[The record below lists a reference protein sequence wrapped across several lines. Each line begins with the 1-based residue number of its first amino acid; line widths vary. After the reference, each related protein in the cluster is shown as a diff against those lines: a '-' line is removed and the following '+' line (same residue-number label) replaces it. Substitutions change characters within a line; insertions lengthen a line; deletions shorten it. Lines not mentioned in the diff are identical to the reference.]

1 MTRAHR
7 VLCGLLFFLGGV
19 QPAFAQALGAKDQ
32 SSDACPGTL
41 ASVRQACGCEPREE
55 AVFNVLA
62 QTKLGS
68 DNLRSRVM
76 SCFKLDGTLNVDA
89 LKKVSGD
96 AALSGCLSKV
106 EDQYPEYRQ
115 TLAALVMAAKDVA
128 PRKLDIWLG
137 CYAKTLGQ
145 GDGKPSGNPP
155 KRSRAAASRSST
167 PAPAPAATSTGSSP
181 GAAGAPAT
189 APSPDIE
196 QRVEADGSGS
206 VTTEGVEAV
215 HDGKSG
221 SSTIRQVIKAS
232 DKGVI
237 KTGPIKA
244 HVGP

>member
-7 VLCGLLFFLGGV
+7 VLCGLLFFFGGV

-76 SCFKLDGTLNVDA
+76 GCFKLDGTLNVDA
-89 LKKVSGD
+89 LKKLNGD
-96 AALSGCLSKV
+96 AALSGCLSKM

-115 TLAALVMAAKDVA
+115 TLATLVMAAKDVA

-137 CYAKTLGQ
+137 CYAKTL
-145 GDGKPSGNPP
+145 NPP
-155 KRSRAAASRSST
+155 KSSRAAASRPST
-167 PAPAPAATSTGSSP
+167 PAPAPAARQAGSSP
-181 GAAGAPAT
+181 SAAGAPAT

-196 QRVEADGSGS
+196 QRVEAEGSGS

-232 DKGVI
+232 DKGVV